1 MIGQSIK
8 KSSFFP
14 LSWLNI
20 SETHLKLEVSGCPRL
35 TIAFHFSDAVTS
47 VINAGKVWCAE
58 KKKINTSI
66 KTILLDVAEAY

>member
-47 VINAGKVWCAE
+47 VINAGKV
-58 KKKINTSI
+58 
-66 KTILLDVAEAY
+66 